1 MVEEPVSDSV
11 SLNGV
16 AETLMLPFWAMHCST
31 QVPGSLKVACT
42 THLLSRGRIDDP
54 AAVEVV
60 ERLEY
65 DFKSWLGHARSMMP
79 MAEVRATRFDEQD
92 VLVQGVLPPGPA
104 GLYRPVTG
112 RLSTS
117 LDDSPAGSAVSG

>member
-1 MVEEPVSDSV
+1 MSDS
-11 SLNGV
+11 LELKGV
-16 AETLMLPFWAMHCST
+16 EETLMIPLWARAMAT
-31 QVPGSLKVACT
+31 RR
-42 THLLSRGRIDDP
+42 RGLIDDP
-54 AAVEVV
+54 AAVDLV
-60 ERLEY
+60 ERLGY
-65 DFKSWLGHARSMMP
+65 DFESKLGHARSMMP